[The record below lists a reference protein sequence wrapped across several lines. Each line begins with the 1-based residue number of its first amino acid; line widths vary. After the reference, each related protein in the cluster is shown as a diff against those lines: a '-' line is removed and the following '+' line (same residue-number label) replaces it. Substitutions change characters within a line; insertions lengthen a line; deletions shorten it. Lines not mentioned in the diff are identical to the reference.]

1 MLLLEVHS
9 YHLHFQLQP
18 LLWRRWLPTKVGMKS
33 VFRPAREE
41 EVCINS
47 RR

>member
-1 MLLLEVHS
+1 MQH
-9 YHLHFQLQP
+9 H
-18 LLWRRWLPTKVGMKS
+18 LWRKWLPIRARIKN
-33 VFRPAREE
+33 VFNLIREEE

>member
-1 MLLLEVHS
+1 MLLLEVLSCHS
-9 YHLHFQLQP
+9 TSQMQLH
-18 LLWRRWLPTKVGMKS
+18 LWRRWLPIRAGIKN
-33 VFRPAREE
+33 VFNLIREE

>member
-1 MLLLEVHS
+1 MLLLEVLS
-9 YHLHFQLQP
+9 YHSTSQMQHH
-18 LLWRRWLPTKVGMKS
+18 LWRRWLPIRGGMKN
-33 VFRPAREE
+33 VFNLVREE